1 MEDDR
6 GIGGRYSHAI
16 DYKEV
21 HYNGQDYCV
30 GTIAKLNGSLV
41 KFVIDKEDKSKM
53 LPRSWHHIASGYVGS
68 VFKTGGV
75 TKILYLHNLVM
86 NRLEFEGKGSAET
99 VDHIN
104 GNGFDNR
111 KRHLRICSQSQQNR
125 NTSKRARKTEKLPA
139 DIDSD
144 TIPTNIYYSP
154 PNSGHRDRFVIE
166 IKGIPGME
174 DIEWKTTSSK
184 EKTTQEKLALAIAKK
199 REFIESI
206 PALKEHIRES
216 ELARELQTEFEEIVR
231 IAGTAI

>member
-1 MEDDR
+1 
-6 GIGGRYSHAI
+6 
-16 DYKEV
+16 
-21 HYNGQDYCV
+21 
-30 GTIAKLNGSLV
+30 
-41 KFVIDKEDKSKM
+41 
-53 LPRSWHHIASGYVGS
+53 
-68 VFKTGGV
+68 
-75 TKILYLHNLVM
+75 M
-86 NRLEFEGKGSAET
+86 NRLEFDGKGATET

-111 KRHLRICSQSQQNR
+111 KRNLRICSQSQQNR
-125 NTSKRARKTEKLPA
+125 NTSKRGRKTEKLPA
-139 DIDSD
+139 DIDPD
-144 TIPTNIYYSP
+144 TIPTNIYYCP
-154 PNSGHRDRFVIE
+154 PNGGHKDRFVIE